1 MSKINVNQEIKK
13 IENILKQLI
22 QSNDPTLEIASHH
35 LLSSGG
41 KRVRPLFVILS
52 SHIGQDKGNIAA
64 YDVAAAL
71 ELIHMATLVHD
82 DVIDYSDKRRGNP
95 TIEKKWD
102 KPTAILTGNFLLAKA
117 VEHLSNI
124 KDYRIHQVLSSAIL
138 EVCRGELFQFQDQF
152 RTKQSITNYLRRINR
167 KTALLIQLATQV
179 GAMTSNADEKTIQKM
194 KMIGYNI
201 GMSFQIVDDVLDFTS
216 TEKKLGKP
224 VGSDLRNGHMTLP
237 VLLEMKR
244 IPSFADKIEKL
255 HPHASEAQFDECINQ
270 IRQSPVIQDSL
281 DISQRYLHKA
291 EVLLDSINND
301 DVKPLFK
308 KLIKKLQTRMR

>member
-52 SHIGQDKGNIAA
+52 SNIGQDKGNIAA

-194 KMIGYNI
+194 KMIGHNI